1 MENKGRLSLLIVIL
15 LYQVVKTQAMSTI
28 EFSTQFDRLR
38 RTLFSFALN
47 LTKDEESARDLV
59 QETAFKAF
67 KYRDRYEPQTN
78 LRAWLMTIMRN
89 SFINEYR
96 KRKRR
101 QTLNDNTSNDYLL
114 DSGHQSVSNQ
124 GESTVM
130 QEEIIKVVNTL
141 EDWARIPFLMHFQG
155 FKYEEIADE
164 LEVPLGTIK
173 SRIFFARQKLQA
185 QMRKLYTAKQIEDIL
200 S

>member
-1 MENKGRLSLLIVIL
+1 
-15 LYQVVKTQAMSTI
+15 MSTI

-67 KYRDRYEPQTN
+67 KYWDRYEPQTN

-114 DSGHQSVSNQ
+114 DSGHQSVGNQ

-141 EDWARIPFLMHFQG
+141 EDWVRIPFLMHFRG
-155 FKYEEIADE
+155 FKYEEIANE

-185 QMRKLYTAKQIEDIL
+185 QMRKLYSAKQIEDIL

>member
-1 MENKGRLSLLIVIL
+1 
-15 LYQVVKTQAMSTI
+15 MSTI

-114 DSGHQSVSNQ
+114 DSGQQTVANQ
-124 GESTVM
+124 GESSVM

-141 EDWARIPFLMHFQG
+141 EDWVRIPFLMHFQG

>member
-1 MENKGRLSLLIVIL
+1 MENKGKLSLLIVIL

>member
-1 MENKGRLSLLIVIL
+1 
-15 LYQVVKTQAMSTI
+15 MSTI

-114 DSGHQSVSNQ
+114 DSGKQTVTNQ

-130 QEEIIKVVNTL
+130 QEEIIQVVNTL
-141 EDWARIPFLMHFQG
+141 EDWVRIPFLMHFQG

>member
-1 MENKGRLSLLIVIL
+1 
-15 LYQVVKTQAMSTI
+15 MSTI
-28 EFSTQFDRLR
+28 EFTTQFDRLR
-38 RTLFSFALN
+38 RALFSFALN

-101 QTLNDNTSNDYLL
+101 QTLNDSTSNDYLL
-114 DSGHQSVSNQ
+114 DSGAESVTNH
-124 GESTVM
+124 GESSVM
-130 QEEIIKVVNTL
+130 QEEILKVINAL
-141 EDWARIPFLMHFQG
+141 EDWVRVPFLMHFRG

-185 QMRKLYTAKQIEDIL
+185 QMRELYTAKQIEDIL

>member
-1 MENKGRLSLLIVIL
+1 
-15 LYQVVKTQAMSTI
+15 MSTI

-101 QTLNDNTSNDYLL
+101 QTLNDNTVNDYLL
-114 DSGHQSVSNQ
+114 DSGHQSVTNQ

-130 QEEIIKVVNTL
+130 QEEIIQVVNTL
-141 EDWARIPFLMHFQG
+141 EDWVRIPFLMHFQG
-155 FKYEEIADE
+155 FKYEEIADQ

-200 S
+200 G

>member
-1 MENKGRLSLLIVIL
+1 
-15 LYQVVKTQAMSTI
+15 MSTI

-114 DSGHQSVSNQ
+114 DSGQQTVANH

-141 EDWARIPFLMHFQG
+141 EDWVRVPFLMHFQG

-185 QMRKLYTAKQIEDIL
+185 QMRRLYTAKQIEDIL

>member
-1 MENKGRLSLLIVIL
+1 
-15 LYQVVKTQAMSTI
+15 MSTI

-114 DSGHQSVSNQ
+114 DSGRQAVNNQ

-141 EDWARIPFLMHFQG
+141 EDWVRIPFLMHFQG

-185 QMRKLYTAKQIEDIL
+185 QMRRLYTAKQIEDIL

>member
-1 MENKGRLSLLIVIL
+1 
-15 LYQVVKTQAMSTI
+15 MSTLD
-28 EFSTQFDRLR
+28 FTTQFDRLR

-114 DSGHQSVSNQ
+114 DSGQQTVKNQ
-124 GESTVM
+124 GDSTVM
-130 QEEIIKVVNTL
+130 QEEILNVINTL
-141 EDWARIPFLMHFQG
+141 EDWVRIPFLMHYQG

-173 SRIFFARQKLQA
+173 SRIFFARQKLQT

>member
-1 MENKGRLSLLIVIL
+1 MENKGKLSLLIVIL

-130 QEEIIKVVNTL
+130 QEEIITVVNSL
-141 EDWARIPFLMHFQG
+141 EDWVRIPFLMHFQG

>member
-1 MENKGRLSLLIVIL
+1 
-15 LYQVVKTQAMSTI
+15 MSTI

-114 DSGHQSVSNQ
+114 DSGQQTVANH

-141 EDWARIPFLMHFQG
+141 EDWVRIPFLMHFQG

-185 QMRKLYTAKQIEDIL
+185 QMRRLYTAKQIEDIL
-200 S
+200 G

>member
-1 MENKGRLSLLIVIL
+1 
-15 LYQVVKTQAMSTI
+15 MSTLD
-28 EFSTQFDRLR
+28 FSTQFDRLR

-114 DSGHQSVSNQ
+114 DSGQQTVKNQ

-130 QEEIIKVVNTL
+130 QEEILKVINTL
-141 EDWARIPFLMHFQG
+141 EDWVRIPFLMHYQG

-173 SRIFFARQKLQA
+173 SRIFFARQKLQT

>member
-1 MENKGRLSLLIVIL
+1 MENKWKLSLLIVIL
-15 LYQVVKTQAMSTI
+15 LNQVVKTQAMSTI

-141 EDWARIPFLMHFQG
+141 EDWVRIPFLMHFQG

-185 QMRKLYTAKQIEDIL
+185 QMRRLYTAKQIEDIL

>member
-1 MENKGRLSLLIVIL
+1 MENKGKLSLLIVIL
-15 LYQVVKTQAMSTI
+15 LNQVVKTQAMSTI

-114 DSGHQSVSNQ
+114 DSGLQSVSNQ

>member
-1 MENKGRLSLLIVIL
+1 
-15 LYQVVKTQAMSTI
+15 MSTI

-114 DSGHQSVSNQ
+114 DSGHQTVMNQ
-124 GESTVM
+124 GESSVM
-130 QEEIIKVVNTL
+130 LEEILKVVNTL
-141 EDWARIPFLMHFQG
+141 EDWVRIPFLMHFQG

-185 QMRKLYTAKQIEDIL
+185 QMRRLYTAKQIEDIL

>member
-1 MENKGRLSLLIVIL
+1 
-15 LYQVVKTQAMSTI
+15 MSTI

-114 DSGHQSVSNQ
+114 DSGLQSVNNQ

-130 QEEIIKVVNTL
+130 QEEIIQVVNTL
-141 EDWARIPFLMHFQG
+141 EDWVRIPFLMHFQG

-185 QMRKLYTAKQIEDIL
+185 QMRRLYTAKQIEDIL

>member
-1 MENKGRLSLLIVIL
+1 
-15 LYQVVKTQAMSTI
+15 MSTLD
-28 EFSTQFDRLR
+28 FSTQFDRLR

-114 DSGHQSVSNQ
+114 DSGQQTVKNQ

-130 QEEIIKVVNTL
+130 QEEIFKVINTL
-141 EDWARIPFLMHFQG
+141 EDWVRIPFLMHYQG

-173 SRIFFARQKLQA
+173 SRIFFARQKLQT